1 MDWLTMDGINWLSVF
16 VAFLVSFGIGAFWYS
31 KAGLLPKWLE
41 LGNISEEEMENASM
55 GVAFG
60 GTLAANLF
68 GVLLLAILVNGLGI
82 DSLGGGLLLGLLI
95 GLIFRGGAHA
105 LHNGFAIRNPMITV
119 IDTAHDTVGL
129 AVAGAIL
136 GAMM

>member
-1 MDWLTMDGINWLSVF
+1 MDWLTFDGINWLAVF
-16 VAFLVSFGIGAFWYS
+16 LAFLASFAIGAFWYS
-31 KAGLLPKWLE
+31 KAGLLPKWHE
-41 LGNISEEEMENASM
+41 LGNISDEDMQGAGM

-60 GTLAANLF
+60 GALAANLL
-68 GVLLLAILVNGLGI
+68 GALLLAILINGLGI
-82 DSLGGGLLLGLLI
+82 DSLGGGLVLGLLI